1 MAIDSNTAQS
11 PTANR
16 SGVQFGA
23 GSTDPQAARATWRE
37 ASDMRAKL
45 SVPAE
50 YILEGPGRGPDE
62 VILNNGGIL
71 FPYTPSISMD
81 NQATYSNQTPLH
93 SNYPINF
100 YQKSSVGPITL
111 SAKFTAQNEFEG
123 AMLLGTIHILRALTK
138 MKFGSDT
145 NAGSPPPVCRL
156 NAYGDSMINNVPV
169 AVASWKHELPDN
181 VDYISVG
188 RPGSPGLYGHSM
200 VPTLSTISITFN
212 VMYSRREMLAFNV
225 GDWNAGNLAG
235 GGYL

>member
-1 MAIDSNTAQS
+1 
-11 PTANR
+11 
-16 SGVQFGA
+16 
-23 GSTDPQAARATWRE
+23 
-37 ASDMRAKL
+37 MRAKL
-45 SVPAE
+45 IVPSE
-50 YILEGPGRGPDE
+50 YLFGLGAGPDE
-62 VILNNGGIL
+62 VIQRNGGIL

-81 NQATYSNQTPLH
+81 NQATYSAQTPLH
-93 SNYPINF
+93 SNFPINF
-100 YQKSSVGPITL
+100 YQKSMVGPITL
-111 SAKFTAQNEFEG
+111 NAKFTAQNEFEG
-123 AMLLGTIHILRALTK
+123 AMLLGTIHLLRSLTK

-169 AVASWKHELPDN
+169 AVASWKHDLPDN

-188 RPGSPGLYGHSM
+188 RPGSPTLYGHSM

-212 VMYSRREMLAFNV
+212 VMYSRREMLAYNV